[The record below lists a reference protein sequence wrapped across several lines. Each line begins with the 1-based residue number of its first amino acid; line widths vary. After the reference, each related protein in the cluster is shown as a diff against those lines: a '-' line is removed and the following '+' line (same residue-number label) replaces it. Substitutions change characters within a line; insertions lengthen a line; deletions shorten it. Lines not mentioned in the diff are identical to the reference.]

1 MRQLIEYLKDIE
13 YVTDINGCF
22 FINVEDNTIIESTVP
37 FQIPKEILWELSVL
51 RDTFQQFAS
60 GINHGGLD
68 ELMMEGEKG
77 YMLLYNIPPHL
88 ILLCMASDEI
98 SLSYVKL
105 AMIDI
110 MKHIR
115 EDIKE
120 MGEGVLTIPEKQL
133 GLVGQSTKVI
143 EPSAAA
149 PIEVPASRPTPIR
162 PAESKASVT
171 EPKDIPIVEQKHAV
185 QEEAELKPLEPEVEF
200 VESEA
205 SKAATIPAEEVQ
217 QAAIHT
223 EEKVGVEELISQI
236 SSKRGQSQYETL
248 ESAFIQL
255 KNELSSI
262 TGVELSKLLENL
274 KDAIL
279 ENIGTSLALFDIS
292 RTAREVS
299 KIQENIPSSTIK
311 KYSEKID
318 NWIIRIVKK

>member
-1 MRQLIEYLKDIE
+1 MRPLIEYLKDIE

-77 YMLLYNIPPHL
+77 YLLLYNIPPHL

-110 MKHIR
+110 MTHIR
-115 EDIKE
+115 EDIRE
-120 MGEGVLTIPEKQL
+120 MGEKVLSIPEKEL
-133 GLVGQSTKVI
+133 GLVGQTAKVI
-143 EPSAAA
+143 EPSVVA
-149 PIEVPASRPTPIR
+149 PIEAPISRPTPIR
-162 PAESKASVT
+162 SAESKAEGVKT
-171 EPKDIPIVEQKHAV
+171 REIPITEQEPAI
-185 QEEAELKPLEPEVEF
+185 QEEIAIEASEPEIEY

-205 SKAATIPAEEVQ
+205 SKAATVPVKDVSPVGTQ
-217 QAAIHT
+217 TQA
-223 EEKVGVEELISQI
+223 VGVEELISQI
-236 SSKRGQSQYETL
+236 TSKQGDAKHEAL
-248 ESAFIQL
+248 ENAFRQL
-255 KNELSSI
+255 KKDLPSKSGVELSSI
-262 TGVELSKLLENL
+262 LETL

-292 RTAREVS
+292 RTAREIS
-299 KIQENIPSSTIK
+299 KIQETIPASMID
-311 KYSEKID
+311 KYSQKID
-318 NWIIRIVKK
+318 NWISRIVKK